1 MRKRRGEA
9 LAAVLAGATS
19 LGGAFAPADAQT
31 DDIAAD
37 DYVYVEADEV
47 VDNGS
52 GRYTARGRVEAR
64 YGERVL
70 RADEVI
76 FLPEE
81 GRVIARGGVTIIE
94 DSGAVSFAEEAELS
108 DDLTE
113 GVIADFAA
121 RLENNVRIGARVATR
136 TPDDSVR
143 LTRAFYT
150 ACEACGDSG
159 LSARPSWRLR
169 ARKVTRDAPNDL
181 IYYRDAVL
189 EVKGLP
195 VLYTPFFA
203 HADPSAG
210 RKSGFLLPSFG
221 SSTRTGL
228 FYEQPYYWVVSD
240 STDLTIAPRL
250 IEDVAPLVGFE
261 FRKRFFSGN
270 VNFTGSVTNE
280 QEFGL
285 INVEVQ
291 PIDPATG
298 EPDPDAEPVTRQQ
311 FTEFGEERIRGHLF
325 GQGLFAV
332 TDNWSWGFGL
342 EGVLNDDDLY
352 LRRYEIPD
360 SRRRRGLFQRTDR
373 RLLTQL
379 FTVRQSRDAY
389 FSAAALDF
397 QSLREEQLV
406 GGVLVDEEDTFPI
419 VAPFSEARKTFRTR
433 FIGGRT
439 EVRAS
444 AVALERD
451 TGVDYRRFSLEG
463 EWNRRIITPQGLVIE
478 PTALARGDAY
488 SFADAPVTASAPLVD
503 GLDGGEVEDRSL
515 IRGLGYAGTTVS
527 LPFGRRFGRAQLVVE
542 PIANVTYASEDD
554 RDEEIVNQDSLSVD
568 LDEAGVFAANR
579 SPGFDVWEEGGRVTA
594 GGRGSVRW
602 GPDQQASVFV
612 AQSYRADEFAGF
624 NAIAAEDADDETDA
638 SGLRG
643 DMSDIVASGRL
654 QLNARNNVE
663 ARVRISDEE
672 YDVQRLDVEARVGL
686 GPASGFARYLQFDE
700 EAASDRPLESLDVG
714 GSFRVTKNVS
724 LYYNE
729 SRDLEENT
737 TRRSD
742 AGVVYRDNCTEI
754 QVAYRRQNFDD
765 SLLGTEESFTVRF
778 TLATL
783 GGVSSQ

>member
-9 LAAVLAGATS
+9 LAAILAAATS
-19 LGGAFAPADAQT
+19 VSGALTPATAQS
-31 DDIAAD
+31 DDVAAED
-37 DYVYVEADEV
+37 FVYVEADEV
-47 VDNGS
+47 IDDGS
-52 GRYTARGRVEAR
+52 GRYTARGKVEAR

-70 RADEVI
+70 RANEVI

-81 GRVIARGGVTIIE
+81 GRVIARGDVTIIE
-94 DSGAVSFAEEAELS
+94 DNGAVSFADEAELS

-121 RLENNVRIGARVATR
+121 RLDGNVRVGARVATR
-136 TPDDSVR
+136 TPDESVR

-150 ACEACGDSG
+150 ACEPCATNG
-159 LSARPSWRLR
+159 LNARPSWRLR

-210 RKSGFLLPSFG
+210 RKSGILLPSVG

-228 FYEQPYYWVVSD
+228 FYEQPYYWVLSD
-240 STDLTIAPRL
+240 SADLTIAPRL

-270 VNFTGSVTNE
+270 VSFTGSVTNE

-285 INVEVQ
+285 VEN
-291 PIDPATG
+291 PETG
-298 EPDPDAEPVTRQQ
+298 GTT
-311 FTEFGEERIRGHLF
+311 FTEFGEEQIRGHLF
-325 GQGLFAV
+325 GDGLFAV
-332 TDNWSWGFGL
+332 TDNWAWGFGF

-379 FTVRQSRDAY
+379 FTVRQGRDSY
-389 FSAAALDF
+389 ISAAALDF
-397 QSLREEQLV
+397 QSLREESV
-406 GGVLVDEEDTFPI
+406 VNGVLIDEEDTFPI
-419 VAPFSEARKTFRTR
+419 VAPFSEARRTFKTR

-439 EVRAS
+439 ELRSS

-451 TGVDYRRFSLEG
+451 TGIDYRRLSLEA
-463 EWNRRIITPQGLVIE
+463 EWNRRISTRQGLLIE
-478 PTALARGDAY
+478 PTALLRGDAY
-488 SFADAPVTASAPLVD
+488 SFEDAPATSVVD
-503 GLDGGEVEDRSL
+503 GIDGAEDEDRGL
-515 IRGLGYAGTTVS
+515 IRGLAYAGTTVS
-527 LPFGRRFGRAQLVVE
+527 LPFGRRFGRAQVVVE
-542 PIANVTYASEDD
+542 PIANVTYASEND
-554 RDEEIVNQDSLSVD
+554 RDDEVVNQDSLSVD

-579 SPGFDVWEEGGRVTA
+579 SPGFDIWEEGARLTA

-624 NAIAAEDADDETDA
+624 NAIIADTADAEVDA
-638 SGLRG
+638 SGLQG
-643 DMSDIVASGRL
+643 DTSDVVAAGKL

-663 ARVRISDEE
+663 ARVRLSDDEFE
-672 YDVQRLDVEARVGL
+672 VQRLDVEARVGL

-700 EAASDRPLESLDVG
+700 EAASDRPLESLDIG
-714 GSFRVTKNVS
+714 GSLRVTRHLS
-724 LYYNE
+724 FYYNE
-729 SRDLEENT
+729 SRDLEEST
-737 TRRSD
+737 TRRSET
-742 AGVVYRDNCTEI
+742 GVTYRDNCTEV

-765 SLLGTEESFTVRF
+765 SLLGQEEFFTVRF